1 MPSVMRAVII
11 SIALSPH
18 ILVAQAA
25 QSFTTQSTDPILK
38 FEVASVKPNILG
50 SQSYLIRFQNGR
62 YVARYVTL
70 KRLIRSAY
78 GTVGGPLSDSQIVG
92 GPDWLDRETFDVE
105 ATAPG
110 TASAAN
116 GTIPPAVL
124 MMLRNLLEERFSLQS
139 RVETRERPLYAL
151 VRARQDGSL
160 GPGLSRATIGCTPAS
175 RGIAPKPGPTCGG
188 RTGYGML
195 AATGIT
201 MPVLANGLAQ
211 MVPEV
216 GRMVVDKTGLLGTF
230 DVELRWTPESAA
242 TSRDGGAALAPLD
255 YKHPSLF
262 VAIEEQLGLKLE
274 RTTGPIDVVVIDR
287 VEPLTPN

>member
-1 MPSVMRAVII
+1 LIII
-11 SIALSPH
+11 SLAVSPY
-18 ILVAQAA
+18 ILAAQAP
-25 QSFTTQSTDPILK
+25 QSFTSQPTEPTLK
-38 FEVASVKPNILG
+38 FEVASVKPNDLG
-50 SQSYLIRFQNGR
+50 SQSYLMQFQNGR

-70 KRLIRSAY
+70 MRLIRSAY

-124 MMLRNLLEERFSLQS
+124 MMLRNLLEERVSLQS
-139 RVETRERPLYAL
+139 HVETRERPLYAL
-151 VRARQDGSL
+151 VRAGQGGAL
-160 GPGLSRATIGCTPAS
+160 GPGLSRATIACTPAS
-175 RGIAPKPGPTCGG
+175 RGIAPKPDGLTCGG

-216 GRMVVDKTGLLGTF
+216 GRMVVDRTGLLGTF
-230 DVELRWTPESAA
+230 DVALRWTPESAA
-242 TSRDGGAALAPLD
+242 ISRDGGAALSPLD

-287 VEPLTPN
+287 VEPLKPN

>member
-1 MPSVMRAVII
+1 MRALII
-11 SIALSPH
+11 VSLAVSPY
-18 ILVAQAA
+18 ILAAQAA
-25 QSFTTQSTDPILK
+25 QSFTTQPTDPTLK
-38 FEVASVKPNILG
+38 FEVASVKPNVLG
-50 SQSYLIRFQNGR
+50 SQSSLIQFQNGR

-92 GPDWLDRETFDVE
+92 RPDWLDRETFDVE

-124 MMLRNLLEERFSLQS
+124 MMLRNLLEERVSLQS
-139 RVETRERPLYAL
+139 HVETRERPLFAL
-151 VRARQDGSL
+151 VRARQDGAL
-160 GPGLSRATIGCTPAS
+160 GPGLSRATITCTPAS
-175 RGIAPKPGPTCGG
+175 RGIAPKPDGPTCGG

-230 DVELRWTPESAA
+230 DVALRWTPESAA
-242 TSRDGGAALAPLD
+242 TSRVGGAALAPRD

-274 RTTGPIDVVVIDR
+274 RTTGPVDVVVIDR
-287 VEPLTPN
+287 VEPLKPN